1 MTLAL
6 PFQAM
11 VALRFLREGRMQTA
25 LILAGISAG
34 VAVSIFL
41 AALIAGLQS
50 SIIARTLGTQA
61 HVVMRP
67 PEERT
72 RTVLEASGTA
82 ARTVQTRAQR
92 LRSIDQW
99 QAMIPLVEAVPGVVA
114 VSPMAS
120 GPAFAVRGEASKSVA
135 LLGVDTARYLRIVRM
150 GDYMRQGRFALQG
163 TDAVI
168 GLDLAK
174 DLGLAL
180 GDKLRIRSA
189 EDRDEVVTVTGIFD
203 VGARDLNRRWV
214 FITLK
219 LAQNLLDL
227 AGGASNID
235 VRVDRL
241 FQAEAIARRIEG
253 QTGALAES
261 WMQTNAQLLAAL
273 SNQTLTNRL
282 IRAFVVLIVALGI
295 ASVLVVSVVQKSRE
309 IGILRAMGASR
320 RAILG
325 VFLLQGAIL
334 GTLGAALGALG
345 GLVLARAFAQVFR
358 NPDGTVLFRPEV
370 TSELVAGTAAV
381 ALAVGVLAAAIP
393 ARRAARLDPVD
404 AIRHG

>member
-1 MTLAL
+1 MTPAL

-50 SIIARTLGTQA
+50 SIIVRTLGTQA

-72 RTVLEASGTA
+72 RTVLEPSGAA

-99 QAMIPLVEAVPGVVA
+99 QAMIPLIEAVPGVVA

-120 GPAFAVRGEASKSVA
+120 GPAFAVRGDASKSVA
-135 LLGVDTARYLRIVRM
+135 LLGVDTARFLRIVRM
-150 GDYMRQGRFALQG
+150 ADYMVQGRFALQG

-214 FITLK
+214 FIAIK

-227 AGGASNID
+227 AGGVSNID
-235 VRVDRL
+235 IRVDRL
-241 FQAEAIARRIEG
+241 FEAEAIARRIEG
-253 QTGALAES
+253 RTGALAES

-282 IRAFVVLIVALGI
+282 IRGFVVLIVALGI
-295 ASVLVVSVVQKSRE
+295 ASVLVVSVVQKRKE

-320 RAILG
+320 AQMTR
-325 VFLLQGAIL
+325 VFLLQGALVGLI
-334 GTLGAALGALG
+334 GAAFGCLIGAGLLG
-345 GLVLARAFAQVFR
+345 
-358 NPDGTVLFRPEV
+358 
-370 TSELVAGTAAV
+370 
-381 ALAVGVLAAAIP
+381 
-393 ARRAARLDPVD
+393 
-404 AIRHG
+404 